1 MAKKLSQKVKLVGVE
16 PGSRE
21 YRRIRRGVTRLE
33 KRGYIFSSKAVITP
47 TTNLYEVAYYI
58 DPQNDVVISGLKRL
72 YQERQIAARKG
83 WVTRRKNALR
93 QGEITPEEQT
103 HLADELN
110 NVISEIYRKI
120 DTWEPKEV
128 WQKNQGKRVN
138 SQTFEEVKRRDKNK
152 LKAWLDFAI
161 ASEGREVIAARAQAQ
176 PDTVNYLA
184 EQIMYGNSGTA
195 ADNNY
200 MQGELAE
207 LSTILLGRNLTTHER
222 MELEEQVESFM
233 PA

>member
-21 YRRIRRGVTRLE
+21 YLRISRGVNRLE
-33 KRGYIFSSKAVITP
+33 KRGYLFSTNVVVTP
-47 TTNLYEVAYYI
+47 ATNLYEVARYI
-58 DPQNDVVISGLKRL
+58 DQQNDTVISGLERL

-83 WVTRRKNALR
+83 WITRRKNAAREGLINVDAP
-93 QGEITPEEQT
+93 GI
-103 HLADELN
+103 AIELN
-110 NVISEIYRKI
+110 NVIAEIYRKI
-120 DTWEPKEV
+120 GTWQPKEV

-176 PDTVNYLA
+176 PDRVNYLA

-195 ADNNY
+195 SDNNY

-207 LSTILLGRNLTTHER
+207 LSTILLGRQLTTHER
-222 MELEEQVESFM
+222 IELEEQVESFM

>member
-16 PGSRE
+16 PGSGE
-21 YRRIRRGVTRLE
+21 YRRISRGVTRLE
-33 KRGYIFSSKAVITP
+33 KRGYIFPPNAIITP
-47 TTNLYEVAYYI
+47 TTNLYEVARYI
-58 DPQNDVVISGLKRL
+58 DQQNDVVISGLERL
-72 YQERQIAARKG
+72 HQERQIAARKG
-83 WVTRRKNALR
+83 WITRRKNAARDGLINVDAP
-93 QGEITPEEQT
+93 GI
-103 HLADELN
+103 AIELN
-110 NVISEIYRKI
+110 NVIAEIYRKI
-120 DTWEPKEV
+120 DAWQPKEV
-128 WQKNQGKRVN
+128 WQKGKGKRVN

-176 PDTVNYLA
+176 PDRVNYLA

-200 MQGELAE
+200 MQGELTE
-207 LSTILLGRNLTTHER
+207 LSTILLGRHLTTHER
-222 MELEEQVESFM
+222 VELEEQVESFM

>member
-21 YRRIRRGVTRLE
+21 YRRISRGVTRLE
-33 KRGYIFSSKAVITP
+33 KRGYIFPSNAVITP
-47 TTNLYEVAYYI
+47 TTNLYEVSRYI
-58 DPQNDVVISGLKRL
+58 DQQNDTVISGIERL
-72 YQERQIAARKG
+72 RQERQIAARKG
-83 WVTRRKNALR
+83 WVKRRKNALR

-120 DTWEPKEV
+120 DTWQPKEV

-161 ASEGREVIAARAQAQ
+161 ASEGREVIAARAQSQ
-176 PDTVNYLA
+176 PDRVNYLA

-207 LSTILLGRNLTTHER
+207 LSTILLGRHLTTHER
-222 MELEEQVESFM
+222 TELEEQVESFM

>member
-21 YRRIRRGVTRLE
+21 YRRISRGVTRLE
-33 KRGYIFSSKAVITP
+33 KRGYIFPSNSVITP
-47 TTNLYEVAYYI
+47 ATNLYEVARYI
-58 DPQNDVVISGLKRL
+58 DQQNDVVISGFERL
-72 YQERQIAARKG
+72 HQERQIAARKG
-83 WVTRRKNALR
+83 WVARRKNALR
-93 QGEITPEEQT
+93 QGEITHEEQT

-120 DTWEPKEV
+120 DTWQPKEV

-176 PDTVNYLA
+176 PDRVNYLA

-207 LSTILLGRNLTTHER
+207 LSAILLGRHLTTHER

>member
-21 YRRIRRGVTRLE
+21 YRRISRGVTRLE
-33 KRGYIFSSKAVITP
+33 KREYIFPTNAVITP
-47 TTNLYEVAYYI
+47 ATNLYEVARYI
-58 DPQNDVVISGLKRL
+58 DQQNDVVISGLERL
-72 YQERQIAARKG
+72 HQERQIAARKG

-120 DTWEPKEV
+120 DTWQPKEV
-128 WQKNQGKRVN
+128 WLKNQGKRVN

-176 PDTVNYLA
+176 PDRVNYLA

-200 MQGELAE
+200 MQVELAD
-207 LSTILLGRNLTTHER
+207 LSTILFVRHLPPH
-222 MELEEQVESFM
+222 
-233 PA
+233 

>member
-21 YRRIRRGVTRLE
+21 YRRISRGVTRLE
-33 KRGYIFSSKAVITP
+33 KRGYIFPSNAVITQA
-47 TTNLYEVAYYI
+47 TNLYEVARYI
-58 DPQNDVVISGLKRL
+58 DQQTDTVISGLERL
-72 YQERQIAARKG
+72 NQERQIAARKG

-103 HLADELN
+103 HLANELN
-110 NVISEIYRKI
+110 NVIAEIYRKI
-120 DTWEPKEV
+120 DTWQPKEI
-128 WQKNQGKRVN
+128 WQKDKGKRVN

-152 LKAWLDFAI
+152 LRAWLDFAI
-161 ASEGREVIAARAQAQ
+161 ATEGRDVVAARAQAQ

-200 MQGELAE
+200 MQGELTE
-207 LSTILLGRNLTTHER
+207 LASILLGRKLTTHEST
-222 MELEEQVESFM
+222 ELEEQVESFM

>member
-16 PGSRE
+16 PGSGE
-21 YRRIRRGVTRLE
+21 YRRISRGVTRLE
-33 KRGYIFSSKAVITP
+33 KRGYIFPPNAIITP
-47 TTNLYEVAYYI
+47 TTNLYEVARYI
-58 DPQNDVVISGLKRL
+58 DQKNDVVISGLERL
-72 YQERQIAARKG
+72 HQERQIAARKG
-83 WVTRRKNALR
+83 WITRRKNAARDGLINVDAP
-93 QGEITPEEQT
+93 GI
-103 HLADELN
+103 AIELN
-110 NVISEIYRKI
+110 NVIAEIYRKI
-120 DTWEPKEV
+120 DAWQPKEV
-128 WQKNQGKRVN
+128 WQKGKGKRVN

-176 PDTVNYLA
+176 PDRVNYLA

-207 LSTILLGRNLTTHER
+207 LSAILLGRHLTTHER
-222 MELEEQVESFM
+222 IELEEQVESFM

>member
-21 YRRIRRGVTRLE
+21 YRRISRGVTRLE
-33 KRGYIFSSKAVITP
+33 KRGYIFPSNAVITP
-47 TTNLYEVAYYI
+47 STNLYEVARYI
-58 DPQNDVVISGLKRL
+58 DQQNDTVISGFERL
-72 YQERQIAARKG
+72 HQERQIAARKG
-83 WVTRRKNALR
+83 WIKRRKNALR

-120 DTWEPKEV
+120 DAWQPKEV

-176 PDTVNYLA
+176 PDRVNYLA

-207 LSTILLGRNLTTHER
+207 LSTILLGRHLTTHER
-222 MELEEQVESFM
+222 IELEEQVESFM

>member
-21 YRRIRRGVTRLE
+21 YRRISRGVSRLE
-33 KRGYIFSSKAVITP
+33 KRGYLFSTNVVVTP
-47 TTNLYEVAYYI
+47 ATNLYEVARYI
-58 DPQNDVVISGLKRL
+58 DQQNDTVISGLERL
-72 YQERQIAARKG
+72 YQERQIAARKS
-83 WVTRRKNALR
+83 WITRRKNAAREGLINVDAPGIAIER
-93 QGEITPEEQT
+93 
-103 HLADELN
+103 N
-110 NVISEIYRKI
+110 NVIAEIYRKI
-120 DTWEPKEV
+120 DTWQPKEV

-138 SQTFEEVKRRDKNK
+138 SQTFDEVKRRDKNK

-176 PDTVNYLA
+176 PDRVNYLA

-207 LSTILLGRNLTTHER
+207 LSTILLGRHLTTHER
-222 MELEEQVESFM
+222 IELEEQVESFM

>member
-1 MAKKLSQKVKLVGVE
+1 MSCLIFNKNSIFWAFNHRFFYFFHKKRKKWIQPDK
-16 PGSRE
+16 
-21 YRRIRRGVTRLE
+21 RI
-33 KRGYIFSSKAVITP
+33 KIT
-47 TTNLYEVAYYI
+47 
-58 DPQNDVVISGLKRL
+58 D
-72 YQERQIAARKG
+72 
-83 WVTRRKNALR
+83 
-93 QGEITPEEQT
+93 
-103 HLADELN
+103 
-110 NVISEIYRKI
+110 KI
-120 DTWEPKEV
+120 DAWQPKEI
-128 WQKNQGKRVN
+128 WQKDKGKRVN

-161 ASEGREVIAARAQAQ
+161 ASEGLEVIAARAQAQ
-176 PDTVNYLA
+176 PDRVNYLA

-207 LSTILLGRNLTTHER
+207 LSAILLGRHLTTHER

>member
-21 YRRIRRGVTRLE
+21 YRRISRGVSRLE
-33 KRGYIFSSKAVITP
+33 KRGYLFSTNVVVTP
-47 TTNLYEVAYYI
+47 ATNLYEVARYI
-58 DPQNDVVISGLKRL
+58 DQQNDTVISGLERL
-72 YQERQIAARKG
+72 HQERQIAARKS
-83 WVTRRKNALR
+83 VITRRKNAAREGLINVDAP
-93 QGEITPEEQT
+93 GI
-103 HLADELN
+103 AIELN
-110 NVISEIYRKI
+110 NVIAEIYRKI
-120 DTWEPKEV
+120 DTWQPKEV

-176 PDTVNYLA
+176 PDRVNYLA

-207 LSTILLGRNLTTHER
+207 LSTILLGRHLTTHER
-222 MELEEQVESFM
+222 IELEEQVESFM

>member
-21 YRRIRRGVTRLE
+21 YSRISRGVTRLE
-33 KRGYIFSSKAVITP
+33 KRGYIFPPNAVITP
-47 TTNLYEVAYYI
+47 TTNLYEVARYI
-58 DPQNDVVISGLKRL
+58 DQQNDVVISGLERL
-72 YQERQIAARKG
+72 HQERQIAVRKG

-93 QGEITPEEQT
+93 QGEITSEEQT
-103 HLADELN
+103 HLADELK

-120 DTWEPKEV
+120 DTWQPKEV
-128 WQKNQGKRVN
+128 WLQNQSKRVN
-138 SQTFEEVKRRDKNK
+138 SQTFEEVKHRDKNK

-161 ASEGREVIAARAQAQ
+161 ASEGLEVIAARAQAQ
-176 PDTVNYLA
+176 PDRVNYLA

-222 MELEEQVESFM
+222 MELEEQIESFM

>member
-21 YRRIRRGVTRLE
+21 YRRISRGVSRLE
-33 KRGYIFSSKAVITP
+33 KRGYLFSTNVVVTP
-47 TTNLYEVAYYI
+47 ATNLYEVARYI
-58 DPQNDVVISGLKRL
+58 DQQNGTVISGLERL
-72 YQERQIAARKG
+72 YQERQIAARKS
-83 WVTRRKNALR
+83 WITRRKNAAREGLINVDAP
-93 QGEITPEEQT
+93 GI
-103 HLADELN
+103 AIELN
-110 NVISEIYRKI
+110 NVIAEIYRKI
-120 DTWEPKEV
+120 GTWQPKEV

-176 PDTVNYLA
+176 PDRVNYLA

-195 ADNNY
+195 VDNNY

-207 LSTILLGRNLTTHER
+207 LSTILLGRHLTTHER
-222 MELEEQVESFM
+222 IELEEQVESFM